1 MSDIRLIV
9 LDIDG
14 VVTDGEAQPLD
25 LRLFARLSEMIQ
37 AARTDP
43 KRPSVT
49 FCTGRPAP
57 YLEVLLQAIDGHFP
71 GVYENGAGIYD
82 PADYQFIPLP
92 QIDRFLNGFAEITSR
107 IEETL
112 IHDNTVYFQPG
123 KQHSLTIFPV
133 DPTRIQE
140 LKGLTSQAL
149 GPLSEQVDLVYSTS
163 CLNILPRGID
173 KGVGLTF
180 LADKINVPMANM
192 LGIGDSDVDLPFLEL
207 VGHSAA
213 PSNGNPNVKKIV
225 EYISEEPTSEGVRE
239 ILTHFKLIK

>member
-1 MSDIRLIV
+1 MTEIRLIV

-14 VVTDGEAQPLD
+14 VVTSGEAQPLD
-25 LRLFARLSEMIQ
+25 LKLLARLGAINQ

-57 YLEVLLQAIDGHFP
+57 YLEVMLQAIDGNLP
-71 GVYENGAGIYD
+71 GVYENAAGIYD
-82 PADYQFIPLP
+82 PADYQFLPLP
-92 QIDRFLNGFAEITSR
+92 EIEQYLNGFAEITSR

-112 IHDNTVYFQPG
+112 VQDKIVYFQPG
-123 KQHSLTIFPV
+123 KHYSLTIFPV

-140 LKGLTSQAL
+140 LKGLATEAL

-163 CLNILPRGID
+163 CLNVLPRGVD
-173 KGVGLTF
+173 KGKGIEF
-180 LADKINVPMANM
+180 LAHQVGIPLANM
-192 LGIGDSDVDLPFLEL
+192 LGVGDSDVDLPFLQI
-207 VGHSAA
+207 VGHSAS
-213 PSNGNPNVKKIV
+213 PSNGNSNVKDMV
-225 EYISEEPTSEGVRE
+225 EYVSEEATSEGVRE

>member
-1 MSDIRLIV
+1 MTEIRLIV

-14 VVTDGEAQPLD
+14 VVSDGEAQPLD
-25 LRLFARLSEMIQ
+25 LRLFARLGAMNQ

-57 YLEVLLQAIDGHFP
+57 YLEVLLQAVDGHLP

-82 PADYQFIPLP
+82 H
-92 QIDRFLNGFAEITSR
+92 
-107 IEETL
+107 ETL
-112 IHDNTVYFQPG
+112 IQDKTVYFQPG

-140 LKGLTSQAL
+140 LKELTAQAL

-163 CLNILPRGID
+163 CLNILPRGVD
-173 KGVGLTF
+173 KGKGLTF
-180 LADKINVPMANM
+180 LADKINIPMANM
-192 LGIGDSDVDLPFLEL
+192 LGIGDSDVDLPFLQL

-213 PSNGNPNVKKIV
+213 PSNGNPNVKEMV
-225 EYISEEPTSEGVRE
+225 EYISEEATSEGVRE

>member
-1 MSDIRLIV
+1 MSEIRLIV

-25 LRLFARLSEMIQ
+25 LKLLARLGAMNQ
-37 AARTDP
+37 AARTDST
-43 KRPSVT
+43 RPSVT

-57 YLEVLLQAIDGHFP
+57 YLEVMLKAIAGNLP

-92 QIDRFLNGFAEITSR
+92 EIENFLNGFAEITSR

-112 IHDNTVYFQPG
+112 VQDKIVYFQPG
-123 KQHSLTIFPV
+123 KNHSLTIFPV
-133 DPTRIQE
+133 DPDRVQE
-140 LKGLTSQAL
+140 LKELTTQVL
-149 GPLSEQVDLVYSTS
+149 GPLSEQADLAYSTS
-163 CLNILPRGID
+163 CLNVLPRGVD
-173 KGVGLTF
+173 KGKGLTF
-180 LADKINVPMANM
+180 LSDKINISMENM
-192 LGIGDSDVDLPFLEL
+192 LGIGDSDVDLPFLQL

-213 PSNGNPNVKKIV
+213 PSNGNSNVKEIV
-225 EYISEEPTSEGVRE
+225 EYVSEEATSKGVRE